1 MNASAKTPVQRK
13 SRLAFAAALALACLA
28 LASPVL
34 AAAAAGGEEKVSLF
48 AGDVGSAVWTLA
60 IFLLALFV
68 LGKYAWGPILEGL
81 QKREDFIAE
90 SLEKAAADR
99 DAAETRLAEYEK
111 QIANARAEATEIVEE
126 GKRDGD
132 ALREKIEAKARE
144 EADQMVERAKR
155 EIAIA
160 KETAI
165 KDLYVE
171 SAQLATSIA
180 GRIVGRELEAKD
192 HERLIRESL
201 EELGRA
207 EAN

>member
-1 MNASAKTPVQRK
+1 MNAPAQRE
-13 SRLAFAAALALACLA
+13 SRLPFAAALVVALAAFALAGPAFAAAG
-28 LASPVL
+28 
-34 AAAAAGGEEKVSLF
+34 GGEGSPSLF
-48 AGDVGSAVWTLA
+48 AGDVGSAIWTLA

-68 LGKYAWGPILEGL
+68 LGKFAWGPILEGL
-81 QKREDFIAE
+81 QKREDFIKE
-90 SLEKAAADR
+90 SLDKAKEDR
-99 DAAETRLAEYEK
+99 DAAEARLAEYEK
-111 QIANARAEATEIVEE
+111 QLATARAEATEIVEE
-126 GKRDGD
+126 GKRDGE
-132 ALREKIEAKARE
+132 ALRQKIEEKARG
-144 EADQMVERAKR
+144 EAEQMIERAKR

-171 SAQLATSIA
+171 SAQLATEIA